1 MSRIR
6 RAVKEDLDRL
16 VADVLFMV
24 FGVWALF
31 DLPDSQSSTPML
43 FAILFDVEFILLG
56 GVLLAGTITQ
66 NYKLKQF
73 GFIVYIIAL
82 STIAALIGVVSQ
94 SAVSVLVLALAVRGI
109 TSIKELR
116 TRKQFIEEI
125 GQVLRSPPKDDGH

>member
-1 MSRIR
+1 MGKLR
-6 RAVKEDLDRL
+6 RALREDLDRV

-31 DLPDSQSSTPML
+31 DLPASQSTTPVL
-43 FAILFDVEFILLG
+43 FAVIFDVEFILLG

-73 GFIVYIIAL
+73 GFVVYIIAL
-82 STIAALIGVVSQ
+82 FTMAALIGVVSQ

-109 TSIKELR
+109 TSIRELR
-116 TRKQFIEEI
+116 TRKQFLEDI
-125 GQVLRSPPKDDGH
+125 GQVLRSPPKDDGN